1 MKTRGNVY
9 GSDNPIPLSPHW
21 LLPKPGDKQPGD
33 IVGIAIYF
41 TSQRLSAL
49 LLSAGAVPFFYRAID
64 SIARLE
70 VLQYFLLVLQ
80 ENNFT
85 LSPGYAS
92 HSDVAKSSGIGEE
105 MHDSQKRKDIFRPS
119 VLAMDSG
126 RRDRWRDE
134 ERNTNSS
141 IRRDRWR
148 DGDKELGD
156 TRKVDRWTDNSYA
169 RHFGEACRV
178 PSERRTDFGTRETNQ
193 DQRHGSK
200 WNTRWG
206 PDDREADGL
215 RDKWTDYSKDTDIH
229 IDKGF
234 SHLTQHAEDDREGDH
249 YRPWK
254 SNANN
259 RGKVEPPH
267 HPTSTPSKQ
276 GSTFVYGRGRGEN
289 GPPTFLHSR
298 GRVGPGGSS
307 MNSTIH
313 SQSFGTVSEKSEI
326 EHVVP
331 SPFSY
336 SRTKLLDVYRM
347 TDMRSCQK
355 MLDGVVPVP
364 ALTREEPSEPLA
376 FSAPT
381 PDELVILIGID
392 KGDIVSSGAPQVF
405 KDGSIGRNSNDFGQ
419 ARRANFGSRE
429 DMSLTATESEGEN
442 IGDSKGRHSNH
453 SEGISSEKRW
463 LSSRLDKKKWK
474 PPREDGTGF
483 RTDKVAL
490 SKESS
495 LQGSSFAH
503 LGTAWQS
510 PSIGERTSTHLTS
523 HDWTEIPTDVRP
535 STTDIGWLQPQ
546 NDMNNEKGA
555 GLADLS
561 YSKDGYKWQASEDL
575 IIRRQPS
582 AVLDRKQEAGK
593 LSQPSPEDLLLYY
606 KDPQGEIQG
615 PFSGSDIIGWFES
628 GYFGIDLQVRLAN
641 APHDSPFS
649 SLGDVMPHL
658 QAKARPPPGFNALKQ
673 TEIVDG
679 SSRSNFSAFGMLRA
693 SSGDVNMTKA
703 DQSYKQSSTAE
714 AENRFLES
722 LMSGNRSNMSSSSLE
737 KFPFAEGKDML
748 EIILV
753 VCPPVGVESADNP
766 YLLAERMTLER
777 QRSSTNAYPHWP
789 GRDTAPIVPNSD
801 IIQDSAT
808 PHSKLLSSI
817 VDNAC
822 QQSPS
827 QNLMS
832 ILQGMPDRCTSS
844 FNDGVSG
851 WPTFPVHGGFDPLK
865 EKLDLHHGQNF
876 CPQAAF
882 GIQQQRLQPQNLPS
896 LTNLLANNIDNSS
909 GTLTPEKLLSSG
921 ISQDPHLLSLLQQQY
936 LLQLHSQPPV
946 PLQQMPL
953 LDKLLLVKQQQKQE
967 EQQQLL
973 WQQQQLLSQVL
984 SDHNPQQRFGD
995 QSYGQLQASALLGGN
1010 ASVDHPRFQPPH
1022 ESSQIGL
1029 QRPVSNMQDE
1039 HISNLLNLP
1048 PSVYQEISHGVGSEA
1063 SSVHLPHPMLGNIV
1077 HQKKVGLLIYQRKE
1091 HISQNSLRTNESVTV
1106 TTSKA
1111 AVEFVPL
1118 EAPGKSVE
1126 VESVDYENEV
1136 PVPDQV
1142 NEVKIHAAGALD
1154 ITQADRKHCTEQTS
1168 MVKELKNVEVHEV
1181 KKASEK
1187 KSRKQRSTKAQPS
1200 DQVKGVSKT
1209 PSLQQSKPFE
1219 TEVSNGADVKND
1231 NQIAP
1236 RQLVH
1241 GTHLQESRESKY
1253 DAVTVEIVNAQQV
1266 ENSSPAVAPQD
1277 GGESVDV
1284 KVDSRLVGSASQLNA
1299 HVHTGQRGWKPAP
1312 GFKPKSLLEIQQEE
1326 HRNVQT
1332 EMAISEIS
1340 ASVNSISL
1348 STPWSGIVANTDYK
1362 TNVSNAE
1369 LNIGKPENSISQKTK
1384 RSQLHDLLAEE
1395 VTEKSKQEDVE
1406 FPDSVSLAIMGV
1418 QSDLVDEDDFIEAKD
1433 TKKNRRKSAK
1443 AKGIGTKVSMS
1454 TASADVPVGSS
1465 PNEKGKGSR
1474 HVQQEKD
1481 VLPAVPSGPSLGDF
1495 VFWKD
1500 ESVNPPPAPAWS
1512 TDSGKL
1518 PKPTSLRDI
1527 LREQEK
1533 NISSAPQHQ
1542 VIPTQKKS
1550 QPTQATRGSGPSW
1563 SLSGSSPAKA
1573 ASPIQIVS
1581 HSSAQSKHKGDDDLF
1596 WGPLNQPKQE
1606 VKSYEIFSSLYY
1618 TALNQ
1623 SVFPSLASQGSFGTK
1638 NTPVKGTFA
1647 GGSLSQQKTTSGRP
1661 AERTL
1666 LSSPAS
1672 AQLSLKGKMGSMTK
1686 HSEANDFRAWCES
1699 ESVRLIGTKDTS
1711 FLEFCL
1717 KQSRSEAEILLTQNL
1732 GSFDPDHKFIDKFL
1746 NYKELL
1752 PADVLEIAFQS
1763 QNDHKAPGFGAGDMN
1778 SDNAGIWDSD
1788 HGNVMASDGSKGGG
1802 KKKGKKGKKVS
1813 ASVLGFNVVSNRIMM
1828 GEIQAVDD

>member
-1 MKTRGNVY
+1 MADKTVFDSRDNQISKDVY

-33 IVGIAIYF
+33 G
-41 TSQRLSAL
+41 
-49 LLSAGAVPFFYRAID
+49 
-64 SIARLE
+64 
-70 VLQYFLLVLQ
+70 
-80 ENNFT
+80 NNFT
-85 LSPGYAS
+85 LYPGYAS

-105 MHDSQKRKDIFRPS
+105 MHDSQKRKDVFRPS

-169 RHFGEACRV
+169 RHLGEACRG
-178 PSERRTDFGTRETNQ
+178 PSEWRTDFGARETNQ

-215 RDKWTDYSKDTDIH
+215 RDKWTDYSRDTDIH

-234 SHLTQHAEDDREGDH
+234 SHLTQHAEEDREGDH

-276 GSTFVYGRGRGEN
+276 GSTFGYGRGRGEN

-298 GRVGPGGSS
+298 GKVGPGGSS

-326 EHVVP
+326 EHAVP

-355 MLDGVVPVP
+355 MLDGFVPVP

-376 FSAPT
+376 FSAPS
-381 PDELVILIGID
+381 PDESVILKGID
-392 KGDIVSSGAPQVF
+392 KGEVISSGAPQVF

-429 DMSLTATESEGEN
+429 DLPLTVTDSEGEN
-442 IGDSKGRHSNH
+442 IGDSKGHHSNH

-463 LSSRLDKKKWK
+463 LSSRLDEKMESTQDQQIYADNKLTFEAL
-474 PPREDGTGF
+474 REDGTGF

-495 LQGSSFAH
+495 SQGSSFAH

-535 STTDIGWLQPQ
+535 RTTDIGWLQPQ

-561 YSKDGYKWQASEDL
+561 YSKGGSKWQASEDL

-606 KDPQGEIQG
+606 EDPQGEIQG

-658 QAKARPPPGFNALKQ
+658 RAKARPPPGFNALKQ
-673 TEIVDG
+673 TEIVDE

-693 SSGDVNMTKA
+693 SSRDVNMTKA
-703 DQSYKQSSTAE
+703 DQSYKQSSTTE

-722 LMSGNRSNMSSSSLE
+722 LMSGNMSNMSSSPLE
-737 KFPFAEGKDML
+737 KFPFAEGMQGY
-748 EIILV
+748 V
-753 VCPPVGVESADNP
+753 GNNSSGMPPVGVENADNA
-766 YLLAERMTLER
+766 YLLAKRMTLER
-777 QRSSTNAYPHWP
+777 QRSSTNAYPYWP

-817 VDNAC
+817 VDNAG

-851 WPTFPVHGGFDPLK
+851 WPTFPVHGGFDSLK

-876 CPQAAF
+876 PPQAAF

-953 LDKLLLVKQQQKQE
+953 LDKLLLLKQQQKQE

-973 WQQQQLLSQVL
+973 WHQQQLLSQVL

-1010 ASVDHPRFQPPH
+1010 ASVDHPRLQPPH

-1029 QRPVSNMQDE
+1029 QRPVSNIQDE

-1048 PSVYQEISHGVGSEA
+1048 PSVYQEVSHGVGSEA

-1077 HQKKVGLLIYQRKE
+1077 HQKSWAADLPEKSNDIKHNNSLLTSNMIDSLPQPEVVGKFPQE

-1106 TTSKA
+1106 TTSNA

-1126 VESVDYENEV
+1126 VESGDYENEV

-1142 NEVKIHAAGALD
+1142 NEVKIHSTGALD
-1154 ITQADRKHCTEQTS
+1154 ITQADMEHCTEQTS
-1168 MVKELKNVEVHEV
+1168 MVKELKNVEGREV

-1187 KSRKQRSTKAQPS
+1187 KSRKQRSTKAQSS

-1236 RQLVH
+1236 GQLVH

-1326 HRNVQT
+1326 HIQT

-1340 ASVNSISL
+1340 TSVNSISL
-1348 STPWSGIVANTDYK
+1348 STPWSGIVANSDYK

-1443 AKGIGTKVSMS
+1443 AKGVGTKVSMS
-1454 TASADVPVGSS
+1454 TASADVSFGSS

-1474 HVQQEKD
+1474 HVQREKD
-1481 VLPAVPSGPSLGDF
+1481 ELPAVPSGPSLGDF

-1500 ESVNPPPAPAWS
+1500 ESVKPPPAPAWS

-1542 VIPTQKKS
+1542 VIPPQKKS

-1606 VKSYEIFSSLYY
+1606 VK
-1618 TALNQ
+1618 Q
-1623 SVFPSLASQGSFGTK
+1623 SVFPNLASQGSFGTK
-1638 NTPVKGTFA
+1638 NTPVKGTFR
-1647 GGSLSQQKTTSGRP
+1647 GGSLSQQKTTSGRH

-1666 LSSPAS
+1666 SSSPAS
-1672 AQLSLKGKMGSMTK
+1672 AQFSLKGKMGSMTK

-1763 QNDHKAPGFGAGDMN
+1763 QNDHNAPGFGAGDMN

-1813 ASVLGFNVVSNRIMM
+1813 ASVLGFNVISNRIMM